1 MNLGLSICMYIHFL
15 PQHLSQ
21 DWQISFFFIF
31 CLKFRD
37 HKYLKL
43 TELNFLGKFSLAR
56 KWANLPICPFLQ
68 HFSQNW
74 LLNFFFIFCRKLRD
88 HKYSKLMELIFLKN
102 SGLPENRSKR
112 PKVAWFVCSFVMRV
126 FFQDWLISLFWY
138 FAWSRG
144 SVSTKNIVPDQCW
157 FMKL

>member
-1 MNLGLSICMYIHFL
+1 MLCEGPMNLGLSICMYIHFL

-88 HKYSKLMELIFLKN
+88 HKYSKLMEHNFLGK
-102 SGLPENRSKR
+102 SLPESRLR
-112 PKVAWFVCSFVMRV
+112 DPK
-126 FFQDWLISLFWY
+126 
-138 FAWSRG
+138 
-144 SVSTKNIVPDQCW
+144 
-157 FMKL
+157 